1 MGDMLKKY
9 IVNILLGTG
18 VTELN
23 LYFFCLLLY
32 NTKYRQQG
40 GRNMRLNQATDYAF
54 RMVLYLASLPE
65 GTKITGAALA
75 EKQNIPERFLLKI
88 MRSLTKA
95 GIMKSY
101 RGVEGGFALQRAP
114 KDITLFDIIDAV
126 EGQTELQ
133 RCLHDIGSCSRG
145 CSGMCSIYAAF
156 ADIQRD
162 LAARL
167 KSINFETLAKQE
179 ANLRMVH
186 EAEAQLTAKKEAAE
200 K

>member
-1 MGDMLKKY
+1 
-9 IVNILLGTG
+9 
-18 VTELN
+18 
-23 LYFFCLLLY
+23 
-32 NTKYRQQG
+32 
-40 GRNMRLNQATDYAF
+40 MRLNQATDYAF

-88 MRSLTKA
+88 MRSLTAA

-101 RGVEGGFALQRAP
+101 RGIEGGFALQRAP
-114 KDITLFDIIDAV
+114 RDITLFDIIEAV

-133 RCLHDIGSCSRG
+133 RCLHDMGTCTRG

-162 LAARL
+162 LAKKL
-167 KSINFETLAKQE
+167 KSIHFEDLARQE
-179 ANLRMVH
+179 AAFH
-186 EAEAQLTAKKEAAE
+186 QIHEAAE
-200 K
+200 DAHAAEENRA